1 MPSVTIKNIEYPEK
15 DSWDVNRMYTTF
27 TVSNMHYAMAN
38 SIRRAMISYVPT
50 LAFKSEPYET
60 STIKITRN
68 DSKLNNEI
76 IKQRISKIP
85 VNFPDPSNVDYEDY
99 IFYLDIENKTH
110 DIMLVTTE
118 HFNIKRIST
127 NKFLSR
133 SEVMKILPPDAL
145 TGEYI
150 PIVRLLP
157 KHYTHLNH
165 DPSTSRSIAEA
176 IKIPVSEAIGI
187 KLEAKLTLSNGIDNA
202 GYSPIAK
209 CAYGNTIDNEK
220 AIAGEREYIDSI
232 QSVEREKGLTITDD
246 EVLKNRFK
254 INQIQ
259 RYFVTDEYDEPN
271 SFDFKLESVGVIPSL
286 IIFERACQLLIEE
299 LKTLIT
305 NIETRNDN
313 EVIISPNVEF
323 GGGSYNIHIMNADDT
338 LGNLVQTFCSQ
349 MFADYSLPPEE
360 RKCAV
365 ITYHKIHPLKREI
378 MLSVKPLTSTNDYYE
393 NCKSTIV
400 VGCKFIMKRL
410 MEVIKELQ
418 SKKEFI
424 AEVKYIS

>member
-1 MPSVTIKNIEYPEK
+1 MKTEIKNIKYPE
-15 DSWDVNRMYTTF
+15 SSTWDKNNMYVTF
-27 TVSNMHYAMAN
+27 TIENIHYALAN

-50 LAFKSEPYET
+50 LAFRSEPHEH

-76 IKQRISKIP
+76 IKQRLSKIP
-85 VNFPDPSNVDYEDY
+85 INLPNPDETDYEDY
-99 IFYLDIENKTH
+99 IFYLDIENKSH
-110 DIMLVTTE
+110 DMMLVTTE
-118 HFNIKRIST
+118 HFNIKKIST

-133 SEVMKILPPDAL
+133 TEVIKFLPPDTL

-165 DPSTSRSIAEA
+165 DPSTSKSIADS

-187 KLEAKLTLSNGIDNA
+187 KLEAKLVLSNGIENA
-202 GYSPIAK
+202 GFSPISK

-220 AIAGEREYIDSI
+220 AISGEVEYIQEVHST
-232 QSVEREKGLTITDD
+232 EKEKGLTPTDE

-254 INQIQ
+254 INRIQ
-259 RYFVTDEYDEPN
+259 RYFKTDEYDEPN

-286 IIFERACQLLIEE
+286 IIFERGCNSLITE
-299 LKTLIT
+299 LKNLIT
-305 NIETRNDN
+305 NIETKNEN
-313 EVIISPNVEF
+313 EVTIIPNVEF

-338 LGNLVQTFCSQ
+338 LGNLVQTHCSQ

-360 RKCAV
+360 RKCSV
-365 ITYHKIHPLKREI
+365 ITYHKVHPLKREI
-378 MLSVKPLTSTNDYYE
+378 IISVKPITSTNDYYE
-393 NCKSTIV
+393 NCKDTII
-400 VGCKFIMKRL
+400 VGCKVIIKHL
-410 MEVIKELQ
+410 MEIIKELQ
-418 SKKEFI
+418 SKKEYI
-424 AEVKYIS
+424 SEVKYIS